1 MTIGEKIKC
10 FRMLNHM
17 TQKSL
22 GEACGIGEAT
32 IRKYELGIRN
42 PKQEQI
48 HKIAKALHIPV
59 CYLCLF
65 QADENEKI
73 KEMSDIMKT
82 VIKETNTI
90 SEYKKTQEMMKKLAV
105 ELFEI
110 HKSTVED
117 WQNGEIQKIWF
128 DHNGNLC
135 IEYTSGN
142 WWHYNEK
149 GEWW

>member
-1 MTIGEKIKC
+1 MKRCRIGIEIFHLKNSSQYDIEELKVCDSIDMIEFAKWVREELDRYEKVAI
-10 FRMLNHM
+10 
-17 TQKSL
+17 
-22 GEACGIGEAT
+22 
-32 IRKYELGIRN
+32 
-42 PKQEQI
+42 
-48 HKIAKALHIPV
+48 
-59 CYLCLF
+59 
-65 QADENEKI
+65 I